1 MDQTF
6 ATESLLPW
14 LDPESSKVHLNISLR
29 STFSDIRDKSSFPF
43 MLLDESSPLAHLVH
57 ASFATGS
64 DKVIKEIFLLVQK
77 DRYSFIDRNIPFD
90 NWAIDGLWQEVSKL
104 EAAGS
109 EFASF
114 FTLSDGKNIF
124 PLWRSLFYCKNHSC
138 FFHPPCP
145 QCGSFL
151 ELCCE
156 DEILTAANLP
166 PYSSTLERFLYCP
179 LCHNS
184 QSSDFFTCDESDA
197 VRHGIKDC
205 QALVDGFTQ
214 LLGNDSL
221 VSGFPCPGC
230 KDRRICFETEKLASS
245 RITSFAFY
253 PFRMMPA
260 EAGQL
265 QGQDFLSLIS
275 GASCREM
282 KSAMGAAGEP
292 GRVACI
298 DAFRER
304 GTDRLSFF
312 FDDEERNFLEILYL
326 KIAFLAQISRASLS
340 ALKHLQHADLRLTI
354 DQFWVNVSDYDGLL
368 PFYWN
373 FTVKPLALGIAPP
386 AKTSFVRLPEA
397 LGLYSL
403 GILWFNSLLVNRA
416 QSASDV
422 NHALALL
429 IEENSLEN
437 EPDFFA
443 LFSKDEFRVFGPEN
457 IFRHPDEKKISP
469 IRPDLWQKALNLGWF
484 LLCSSFHA
492 KAGFSSSS
500 FQQEIADLA
509 AEVKNSLFAAPQE
522 EAAPTVKP
530 AVMKEEQEREEDVA
544 IRKILVHIQEKWQAD
559 ARFVEEEVE
568 SVEEKTVTGG
578 KEMEEDPPEED
589 LEKTVIL
596 SAEQLTSMM
605 EKEDLPATPSV
616 TLETERDEPS
626 AEALERPT
634 ETITEDEVEL
644 EKTVIMNL
652 NEISSALSEQQV
664 VPGPPVE
671 SSTDPAAEK
680 IEETEEA
687 KATDFAEDEL
697 SETVMIDPEQLKK
710 LRKVKNGK

>member
-1 MDQTF
+1 
-6 ATESLLPW
+6 
-14 LDPESSKVHLNISLR
+14 
-29 STFSDIRDKSSFPF
+29 
-43 MLLDESSPLAHLVH
+43 MLLDESSPLARLVH
-57 ASFATGS
+57 ASFTTGS
-64 DKVIKEIFLLVQK
+64 GKVIKEISLLVQK
-77 DRYSFIDRNIPFD
+77 DRYSFIDSNIPFD
-90 NWAIDGLWQEVSKL
+90 NPAIDGLWQEASKP
-104 EAAGS
+104 ETAGS

-114 FTLSDGKNIF
+114 FNLSDGENYF
-124 PLWRSLFYCKNHSC
+124 PFWRSLFYCKKRSC

-179 LCHNS
+179 RCHDS

-197 VRHGIKDC
+197 LRHGVKDC
-205 QALVDGFTQ
+205 RALVDGFTQ
-214 LLGNDSL
+214 LLGNNSL

-230 KDRRICFETEKLASS
+230 KDRRACFETEKLASS
-245 RITSFAFY
+245 RIIPFAFY
-253 PFRMMPA
+253 PFRMVSSDV
-260 EAGQL
+260 GQL

-292 GRVACI
+292 GRAACI
-298 DAFRER
+298 DTFRER

-312 FDDEERNFLEILYL
+312 FGDEARNFLEILYL
-326 KIAFLAQISRASLS
+326 KIAFLAQISRISLPV
-340 ALKHLQHADLRLTI
+340 LKHLQHADLRLTI
-354 DQFWVNVSDYDGLL
+354 NQFWINFSDYDGLL

-386 AKTSFVRLPEA
+386 EKTSFVRLPEA
-397 LGLYSL
+397 LGFYSL
-403 GILWFNSLLVNRA
+403 GLLWFNSLLVNSE

-437 EPDFFA
+437 EPDFLA
-443 LFSKDEFRVFGPEN
+443 LFSRDDFRVFRPEN
-457 IFRHPDEKKISP
+457 ILWHSDKKKISP
-469 IRPDLWQKALNLGWF
+469 IRPDLWQKALSLGWF
-484 LLCSSFHA
+484 LLHSSFHA
-492 KAGFSSSS
+492 GTGFSSSS

-522 EAAPTVKP
+522 EAVRTVKP
-530 AVMKEEQEREEDVA
+530 AVMKEVQEREEDA
-544 IRKILVHIQEKWQAD
+544 EIRKILVHIQEKWQAD
-559 ARFVEEEVE
+559 ARFVEEELE
-568 SVEEKTVTGG
+568 SIEEKTVTGG
-578 KEMEEDPPEED
+578 KEMGEAPPEED

-596 SAEQLTSMM
+596 SADQLASMM
-605 EKEDLPATPSV
+605 EKEDFPTGPSV
-616 TLETERDEPS
+616 TSETEQDESS
-626 AEALERPT
+626 AESLERPT
-634 ETITEDEVEL
+634 ETTAEDEAEL

-652 NEISSALSEQQV
+652 HEITSALSEQQV

-671 SSTDPAAEK
+671 SSTGPAAEK
-680 IEETEEA
+680 IEEA
-687 KATDFAEDEL
+687 KVTDFAEDEL
-697 SETVMIDPEQLKK
+697 SETVMINSQQLKK